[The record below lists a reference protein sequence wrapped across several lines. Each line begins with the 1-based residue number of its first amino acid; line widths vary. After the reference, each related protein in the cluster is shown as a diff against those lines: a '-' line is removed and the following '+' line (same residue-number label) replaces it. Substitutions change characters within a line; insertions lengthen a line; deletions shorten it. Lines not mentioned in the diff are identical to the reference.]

1 MNTLLLL
8 ICNEFL
14 KYISSA
20 KPNVTANSKDAAI
33 KNIYEVLQ

>member
-8 ICNEFL
+8 IRNESL

-20 KPNVTANSKDAAI
+20 KSNLTANSKNPAI